1 MERTGLI
8 SLLELNRQDGT
19 RKVLEVFLPVVH
31 FRSGSSIKGSCAKA
45 GDAARKTIKKLARRS
60 EEIFVLGKRKFAKKC
75 TEMF

>member
-31 FRSGSSIKGSCAKA
+31 FRVLSLESTMRWLTGPQVSG
-45 GDAARKTIKKLARRS
+45 
-60 EEIFVLGKRKFAKKC
+60 
-75 TEMF
+75 